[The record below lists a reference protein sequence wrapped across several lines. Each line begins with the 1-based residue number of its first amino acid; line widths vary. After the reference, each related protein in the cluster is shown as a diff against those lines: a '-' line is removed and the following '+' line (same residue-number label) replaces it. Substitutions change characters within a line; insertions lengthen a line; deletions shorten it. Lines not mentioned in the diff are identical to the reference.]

1 MRHSSVAGLAGA
13 ASNLAYG
20 LLGAQVPVLVVDRVP
35 AYRAPG
41 RALRLAV
48 RVGGRAAAIRLLGY
62 LGWWLIRLG
71 IGLGVYHG
79 LGLLRLFDV
88 SAWALPV
95 ATVAWVAVNAVAY
108 PALACLDA
116 VLHLETRMR
125 TEGLDIRLSRAPA
138 P

>member
-1 MRHSSVAGLAGA
+1 MSA
-13 ASNLAYG
+13 
-20 LLGAQVPVLVVDRVP
+20 
-35 AYRAPG
+35 
-41 RALRLAV
+41 
-48 RVGGRAAAIRLLGY
+48 RAAAVRLLGY

-79 LGLLRLFDV
+79 LGMLGLFDV

-95 ATVAWVAVNAVAY
+95 TVAAFAAVNALAY

-116 VLHLETRMR
+116 VLHLETRIR

-138 P
+138 GVPEPVLLAAQR